1 MAEGTL
7 YGGVYLMLHK
17 HVYVQYMV
25 DLQSLN
31 NNSNNKK
38 DNITW
43 SKTEKEQIR
52 RRSIGKVCEH
62 E

>member
-43 SKTEKEQIR
+43 SKIEKEQKYR
-52 RRSIGKVCEH
+52 KGL
-62 E
+62 